1 MTEVNVNLAL
11 NKYSSNFH
19 IYQGI
24 CPKNKFF
31 VSYHKML
38 CKHIYVNLSNRI
50 HNTTFLS
57 LHSPTFGGTQVFTAL
72 YLPYPF
78 PAALHKPKLGKTA
91 AKAVVFRKFV
101 ESHKALFPFPAAP
114 PAAARQYPGQQTA
127 PQHTHQ

>member
-1 MTEVNVNLAL
+1 MTEVNVNLVQ
-11 NKYSSNFH
+11 NKYSAIFH

-24 CPKNKFF
+24 CLKNKFF
-31 VSYHKML
+31 VIYHKIL
-38 CKHIYVNLSNRI
+38 CKHIYVNYINPI
-50 HNTTFLS
+50 HNATFLS
-57 LHSPTFGGTQVFTAL
+57 LRSPTFGGMQVFTAL

-101 ESHKALFPFPAAP
+101 ESHKALFPFPAAS

-127 PQHTHQ
+127 PQYTHQ

>member
-31 VSYHKML
+31 VIYYKML

-57 LHSPTFGGTQVFTAL
+57 LRSPTFGGM
-72 YLPYPF
+72 
-78 PAALHKPKLGKTA
+78 
-91 AKAVVFRKFV
+91 
-101 ESHKALFPFPAAP
+101 
-114 PAAARQYPGQQTA
+114 
-127 PQHTHQ
+127 